1 MSEYYFLTDH
11 VKWFSLIA
19 NIICPQWCKRLGPPQ
34 NNSCRVRNIRP
45 KTEMII
51 KISHQS
57 FESVYMVMM
66 SVNMFTLLL
75 LVLKSIID
83 ISWYIFRHFFSS
95 IFFFVKSISQKI
107 FSISFKYNNQLATS
121 IWFFIIHSFIHLINT
136 NNKTKQMYVNIYTR
150 LKSNILP
157 CFLALVEATTERVA
171 PQGSLHIICPI
182 YRSWLCR
189 ETLL

>member
-1 MSEYYFLTDH
+1 M
-11 VKWFSLIA
+11 KWFSLIA
-19 NIICPQWCKRLGPPQ
+19 NIICPQWSKRLGAPKNIVVEGGNHLGQKQKWLQRYLTNRLNPCTWWWCRWTCSRCCCWCWNLLSTYPDVSSGIFSPQ
-34 NNSCRVRNIRP
+34 
-45 KTEMII
+45 
-51 KISHQS
+51 
-57 FESVYMVMM
+57 Y
-66 SVNMFTLLL
+66 
-75 LVLKSIID
+75 
-83 ISWYIFRHFFSS
+83 
-95 IFFFVKSISQKI
+95 FFFREINFTKKN
-107 FSISFKYNNQLATS
+107 SISFIYNNQLATS

-189 ETLL
+189 ETLLYNITCFDD

>member
-1 MSEYYFLTDH
+1 MYLQAFFL
-11 VKWFSLIA
+11 L
-19 NIICPQWCKRLGPPQ
+19 N
-34 NNSCRVRNIRP
+34 
-45 KTEMII
+45 
-51 KISHQS
+51 
-57 FESVYMVMM
+57 
-66 SVNMFTLLL
+66 
-75 LVLKSIID
+75 
-83 ISWYIFRHFFSS
+83 
-95 IFFFVKSISQKI
+95 IFFREINFTKKN
-107 FSISFKYNNQLATS
+107 SISFKYNNQLATS

-189 ETLL
+189 ETLLQYNMFWWLNHKFFRNTKEVYMLDVPPQ